1 MEEKKE
7 EKKEAEE
14 VQAAPEEV
22 KEIEKVLTEEEVVA
36 TEEIKPVVPS
46 PLEKWQP
53 RTSLGKEVFEG
64 KITDIEEIF
73 KSGKIIK
80 EPEIVDKLLPN
91 LKSEIILIGGRTG
104 KGGGAQ
110 RIPVK
115 ITATMHKSGRR
126 FVTSAFSVVGNE
138 DGLVGIGKGTAP
150 EPRDAIAK
158 SIQKAKLNLIKIKRG
173 CGSWEC
179 GCGEE
184 HSIPFKVEGK
194 CGSVRVVLMP
204 APKGVG
210 IVADDESKKIFRL
223 AGIKDVWVK
232 TFGNTSMRINLITAI
247 YNALK
252 KLYVYER

>member
-1 MEEKKE
+1 
-7 EKKEAEE
+7 
-14 VQAAPEEV
+14 
-22 KEIEKVLTEEEVVA
+22 
-36 TEEIKPVVPS
+36 
-46 PLEKWQP
+46 
-53 RTSLGKEVFEG
+53 
-64 KITDIEEIF
+64 
-73 KSGKIIK
+73 
-80 EPEIVDKLLPN
+80 
-91 LKSEIILIGGRTG
+91 
-104 KGGGAQ
+104 
-110 RIPVK
+110 
-115 ITATMHKSGRR
+115 
-126 FVTSAFSVVGNE
+126 
-138 DGLVGIGKGTAP
+138 LVGIGKGTAP

-158 SIQKAKLNLIKIKRG
+158 SVQKAKLNIIKVKRG

-179 GCGEE
+179 GCGEP

-252 KLYVYER
+252 KLYIYER